1 MPSTLESNLIYLT
14 WGRRS
19 RVIDKSYT
27 KLRWVRQLASDY
39 KSFPITYGL
48 IAHQKAH
55 SPSLLELFRWKVL
68 GKQLRDVAKTDGA
81 GFASLSENS
90 FILLFP
96 FLLESCSYVNGFDN
110 FCVGKRQAD
119 LSRPGSGHLIGDYR
133 NHFLFTFLVRNQLRN
148 AVGRAGISS
157 LFPRS
162 ARISASCPHLW
173 ILKFENKNLQFCVPI

>member
-55 SPSLLELFRWKVL
+55 SPSLLELFR
-68 GKQLRDVAKTDGA
+68 
-81 GFASLSENS
+81 
-90 FILLFP
+90 
-96 FLLESCSYVNGFDN
+96 
-110 FCVGKRQAD
+110 
-119 LSRPGSGHLIGDYR
+119 
-133 NHFLFTFLVRNQLRN
+133 
-148 AVGRAGISS
+148 
-157 LFPRS
+157 
-162 ARISASCPHLW
+162 
-173 ILKFENKNLQFCVPI
+173 

>member
-1 MPSTLESNLIYLT
+1 M
-14 WGRRS
+14 
-19 RVIDKSYT
+19 
-27 KLRWVRQLASDY
+27 
-39 KSFPITYGL
+39 
-48 IAHQKAH
+48 
-55 SPSLLELFRWKVL
+55 
-68 GKQLRDVAKTDGA
+68 AKTDGA

-119 LSRPGSGHLIGDYR
+119 LSRSGSGHLIGDYR
-133 NHFLFTFLVRNQLRN
+133 YHFLFSFLIRNQLRN